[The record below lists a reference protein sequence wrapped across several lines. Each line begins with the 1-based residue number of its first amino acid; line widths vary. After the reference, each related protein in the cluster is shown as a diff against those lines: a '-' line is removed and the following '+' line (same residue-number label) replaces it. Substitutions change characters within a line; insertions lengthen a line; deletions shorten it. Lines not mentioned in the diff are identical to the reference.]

1 MTQRTS
7 RTLLSPRELA
17 EAIGVSE
24 SSIKRWADDG
34 VLHAVRTTGGHRRI
48 PIEEAVQFIRVSG
61 QSVVRPEILGIADA
75 APFTGSRPAQGGGAE
90 TLYRL
95 LAEGSESGVRGF
107 IISLFLSGWS
117 PSQIIDGP
125 LQEAM
130 SRIGELWR
138 QESGAIYVEH
148 RATDLVVQALSKLRS
163 LVPIPPAD
171 AMRAVGGAPS
181 GDPYILPSLAASI
194 VLASLG
200 MRATYLGPETPV
212 ETLRHAVEELSPQVV
227 WISAS
232 AATEPAKLRDEIL
245 RLADDARERDCS
257 VIVGGRMAQALA
269 LPPRPNLYAGRSMAE
284 LEAFARGLVAHARVR
299 VAVS

>member
-1 MTQRTS
+1 M
-7 RTLLSPRELA
+7 
-17 EAIGVSE
+17 SE

-34 VLHAVRTTGGHRRI
+34 ALHAVRTTGGHRRI
-48 PIEEAVQFIRVSG
+48 PVEEAVQFIRVSG

-75 APFTGSRPAQGGGAE
+75 APFTGTIPAQGEGVE

-95 LAEGSESGVRGF
+95 LVEGSESGTRGF
-107 IISLFLSGWS
+107 IVSLFLAGWS

-130 SRIGELWR
+130 SRIGELWKHD
-138 QESGAIYVEH
+138 SGAIYVEH
-148 RATDLVVQALSKLRS
+148 RATDIVVQALSKLRS
-163 LVPIPPAD
+163 LISIPPAV

-200 MRATYLGPETPV
+200 MRATNLGPETPV
-212 ETLRHAVEELSPQVV
+212 ETLRHAVEQLSPHVV

-232 AATEPAKLRDEIL
+232 TTAEPAKLRDEIL
-245 RLADDARERDCS
+245 RLADNAGERDCS
-257 VIVGGRMAQALA
+257 VIVGGRMAATLA
-269 LPPRPNLYAGRSMAE
+269 LPPRSNLYAGRSMAE
-284 LEAFARGLVAHARVR
+284 LEAFARGLAAHARVR
-299 VAVS
+299 GAGV

>member
-1 MTQRTS
+1 M
-7 RTLLSPRELA
+7 
-17 EAIGVSE
+17 SE

-34 VLHAVRTTGGHRRI
+34 ALHAVRTTGGHRRI

-75 APFTGSRPAQGGGAE
+75 VPFTDSIPSQGEGAE

-95 LAEGSESGVRGF
+95 LVEGSEAGARGF
-107 IISLFLSGWS
+107 IVSLFLAGWS

-130 SRIGELWR
+130 SRIGELWKHD
-138 QESGAIYVEH
+138 SGAIYVEH
-148 RATDLVVQALSKLRS
+148 RATDIVVQALSKLRS
-163 LVPIPPAD
+163 LIPIPAAD

-194 VLASLG
+194 VLASIG
-200 MRATYLGPETPV
+200 MRATNLGPETPV
-212 ETLRHAVEELSPQVV
+212 ETLRHAVDELSPQVV

-232 AATEPAKLRDEIL
+232 AASEPASLREGIL
-245 RLADDARERDCS
+245 HLADDARKRDCS
-257 VIVGGRMAQALA
+257 VIVGGRMAQTLT
-269 LPPRPNLYAGRSMAE
+269 LPPRSNLYAGRSMAE
-284 LEAFARGLVAHARVR
+284 LEAFARGLVAHARAR
-299 VAVS
+299 SSIS